1 MYAIFIKELNS
12 FLSSLIGYIV
22 IAVFLLINGLFL
34 WIFPLDFNILDYG
47 YASLDSLFVL
57 APFVFLFLIPAIS
70 MRSFSEERRTGTIEL
85 LMTKPLTEFQI
96 ISGKYLASI
105 VLLLFTLIP
114 TFFYYYTV
122 HQLGFPR
129 GNLDVGGTW
138 GSYLGLLFLGS
149 AFAAIGIFISSLTN
163 SQIVSFIVSVFLCG
177 FMYFGFDFIYEFRFL
192 GSFDLFVKSLGI
204 NEHYISMSRGVIDT
218 RDVLYFISFILVF
231 LLLTKISLERRK
243 W

>member
-1 MYAIFIKELNS
+1 MNAIFLKELNS

-34 WIFPLDFNILDYG
+34 WVFPLDFNILDYG

-85 LMTKPLTEFQI
+85 LMTKPLTEFQLI
-96 ISGKYLASI
+96 GGKYLASI

-114 TFFYYYTV
+114 TLFYYYTV
-122 HQLGFPR
+122 HQLGFPA
-129 GNLDVGGTW
+129 GNMDVGGTW

-163 SQIVSFIVSVFLCG
+163 SQIVAFIVSVFLCG

-192 GSFDLFVKSLGI
+192 GSFDLFVKSIGI

-218 RDVLYFISFILVF
+218 RDVLYFISFILIF
-231 LLLTKISLERRK
+231 LLMTKISLERRK

>member
-34 WIFPLDFNILDYG
+34 WVFPLDFNILDYG

>member
-34 WIFPLDFNILDYG
+34 WVFPLDFNILNFG
-47 YASLDSLFVL
+47 YASLDGLFVL
-57 APFVFLFLIPAIS
+57 APFVFLFLVPAIS

-85 LMTKPLTEFQI
+85 LMTKPLSELQI
-96 ISGKYLASI
+96 ILGKYFANI
-105 VLLLFTLIP
+105 VLLMFTLLP

-122 HQLGFPR
+122 YKLGFPR
-129 GNLDVGGTW
+129 GNLDIGATW
-138 GSYLGLLFLGS
+138 GSYIGLLFLGS
-149 AFAAIGIFISSLTN
+149 AFTAIGLFVSSLTN
-163 SQIVSFIVSVFLCG
+163 SQIVAFIVSVFLSG
-177 FMYFGFDFIYEFRFL
+177 FCYFGFDFIYEFRIF
-192 GSFDLFVKSLGI
+192 GSFDLFLKFLGI

-218 RDVLYFISFILVF
+218 RDVLYFLSFIVIF

>member
-34 WIFPLDFNILDYG
+34 WVFPLDFNILDYG

-85 LMTKPLTEFQI
+85 LMTKPLTEFQL

-105 VLLLFTLIP
+105 VLLIFTLVP

-122 HQLGFPR
+122 HQLGFPK
-129 GNLDVGGTW
+129 GNLDIGGTW

-163 SQIVSFIVSVFLCG
+163 SQIVAFIVSVFLCG

-218 RDVLYFISFILVF
+218 RDVLYFISFILIF

>member
-22 IAVFLLINGLFL
+22 ISVFLLINGLFL
-34 WIFPLDFNILDYG
+34 WVFPLDFNILNFG

-85 LMTKPLTEFQI
+85 LMTKPLSELQLIF
-96 ISGKYLASI
+96 GKYLASI
-105 VLLLFTLIP
+105 VLLVFTLVP
-114 TFFYYYTV
+114 TFFYYFTV
-122 HQLGFPR
+122 HKLGFPP

-138 GSYLGLLFLGS
+138 GSYIGLLFLGS
-149 AFAAIGIFISSLTN
+149 AFAAIGLFVSSLTN
-163 SQIVSFIVSVFLCG
+163 SQIVAFIISVFLSG
-177 FMYFGFDFIYEFRFL
+177 FCYFGFDFIYEFRFF
-192 GSFDLFVKSLGI
+192 GSFDLLIKSLGI
-204 NEHYISMSRGVIDT
+204 NEHYLSMSRGVIDT
-218 RDVLYFISFILVF
+218 RDVLYFLSFILIF
-231 LLLTKISLERRK
+231 LLLTKMSLERRK